1 MSLAFETPVVDVV
14 APVRCQVG
22 ESPLWSVAEQVLWWV
37 DIEGRAL
44 HRVDPSSGTATAWAT
59 AERLGCIAL
68 HADGGFVGAME
79 TGVFHLRP
87 QAEGQLDVTRLATV
101 QHPRDGMRFND
112 GRADRDGRFWS
123 ATMVRDMSLGLAD
136 GALYRFDARGLSA
149 PLVSGLATGNGLA
162 FSPDGRVLYL
172 SDSHPTVQR
181 IWRFDL
187 DADGGL
193 SNRREFVDMNPQP
206 GRPDGAAVDADGCYW
221 TCATDAGALLR
232 FTPGGRLDRALRL
245 PVMKPTMCAFGGPDL
260 TDLYVTSLIPPK
272 PADGWDPAL
281 AGAVLHLRPGVGGL
295 AERPVR
301 LR

>member
-1 MSLAFETPVVDVV
+1 MSVPFETPAVDVV
-14 APVRCQVG
+14 APVRCRVG

-44 HRVDPSSGTATAWAT
+44 HRVDPASGTASAWST
-59 AERLGCIAL
+59 DERLGCIAL
-68 HADGGFVGAME
+68 HPDGGFVGAME
-79 TGVFHLRP
+79 TGIFHLRP
-87 QAEGQLDVTRLATV
+87 QAGGRLDVTRLATV
-101 QHPRDGMRFND
+101 QHPHDGMRFND
-112 GRADRDGRFWS
+112 GRCDRDGRFWS

-149 PLVSGLATGNGLA
+149 PLVAGLATGNGLA
-162 FSPDGRVLYL
+162 FSPDGRILYL

-187 DADGGL
+187 DADGAL
-193 SNRREFVDMNPQP
+193 SNRREFVDMNQHP
-206 GRPDGAAVDADGCYW
+206 GRPDGAAVDVDGCYW

-232 FTPGGRLDRALRL
+232 FTPKGQLDRALRL

-260 TDLYVTSLIPPK
+260 TDLYVTSLVPPK
-272 PADGWDPAL
+272 PADGWDPDL

-295 AERPVR
+295 AERPLR
-301 LR
+301 LH